1 MDGATQASD
10 EALLQAWRDG
20 DRGAANELLERHFGL
35 IHRFFWRRLPQQAED
50 LAQQTFV
57 GCVERRDALRGSFR
71 AYLFGIARN
80 RLRLALR
87 AKTPEAGEMAEPV
100 ASLTSPSG
108 KLAQREEERLL
119 LDALRTLDVSTQL
132 VIEMHYWEGLTV
144 KEIAELVEMPLGTVK
159 TKIREGRLRLRQLI
173 EAAPVAPTLIRST
186 LDDFEGWAA
195 GMRAPTPRPP

>member
-1 MDGATQASD
+1 MDGVGQASD

-20 DRGAANELLERHFGL
+20 DRSAANELLERHFGL
-35 IHRFFWRRLPQQAED
+35 IHRFFWRRLPHQAED

-57 GCVERRDALRGSFR
+57 GCVERRDALRGTFR

-87 AKTPEAGEMAEPV
+87 AKTPEAGGIGDPA

-108 KLAQREEERLL
+108 KLARREEERLL
-119 LDALRTLDVSTQL
+119 LDALRTLDPSTQL

-144 KEIAELVEMPLGTVK
+144 REIAELVEMPLGTVK
-159 TKIREGRLRLRQLI
+159 TRIREGRLRLRELI
-173 EAAPVAPTLIRST
+173 ETAPAAPPLIRST
-186 LDDFEGWAA
+186 LDDFERWAR
-195 GMRAPTPRPP
+195 GMRAPIPRPA